1 MDSGWLDEQQRE
13 WSQQVKVK
21 TASNFLHRTIQL
33 SSRNRRRGPTTHPLI
48 MSVTLHTNLGDIKM
62 EVFCDTAERT
72 AFNFLA
78 LCASGYYN
86 GTSFHRNIKGFAIQG
101 GDPAGTGKG
110 GESIWG
116 ECLGT
121 HKI

>member
-1 MDSGWLDEQQRE
+1 
-13 WSQQVKVK
+13 
-21 TASNFLHRTIQL
+21 
-33 SSRNRRRGPTTHPLI
+33 
-48 MSVTLHTNLGDIKM
+48 M

-116 ECLGT
+116 ECGT
-121 HKI
+121 VMFGDPVFLSTGNCLFELLPSGMVTF